1 LPKIII
7 KDKEFQVSDAV
18 NIAILAERTEF
29 NREITEFKDKLS
41 SKDDEIKHLNK
52 SIRKAKKERKKI
64 ELRVLR
70 DSVISKIREYD
81 ENFKTKEKNPYKIMA
96 EFSKVEDAKSKKHIK
111 AFFDVDIEAK
121 ISSMNEKIMKKN
133 KPKKVKDSK
142 KALRKYYKGN
152 R

>member
-7 KDKEFQVSDAV
+7 KDKEFQVSEAV
-18 NIAILAERTEF
+18 SIAVLSERTDF
-29 NREITEFKDKLS
+29 NREITSLKDSLS
-41 SKDDEIKHLNK
+41 SKDSEIKKLNK
-52 SIRKAKKERKKI
+52 IIKDSKKANKKI
-64 ELRVLR
+64 NLKILR

-81 ENFKTKEKNPYKIMA
+81 EDFKTKEKNPYKIMA

-133 KPKKVKDSK
+133 KHKKVKDSK

-152 R
+152 K

>member
-1 LPKIII
+1 MPKIII
-7 KDKEFQVSDAV
+7 KDKEFQVSEAV
-18 NIAILAERTEF
+18 SIAVLAERTDF
-29 NREITEFKDKLS
+29 NREITSLKDSLS
-41 SKDDEIKHLNK
+41 SKDSEIKKL
-52 SIRKAKKERKKI
+52 KKI
-64 ELRVLR
+64 MKDSKKDNKKIKLKILR

-81 ENFKTKEKNPYKIMA
+81 EDFKTKEKNPYKIMA

-152 R
+152 K